1 MEVEEVKIE
10 DVKEDFYIDI
20 QGEKK
25 NIRVNHYH
33 NRYYVNNNDIF
44 ITDYVDEC
52 GKVKYRDIKV
62 KKNGCTLYKEEYV
75 GSKIVS
81 E

>member
-1 MEVEEVKIE
+1 MNYEELKKE
-10 DVKEDFYIDI
+10 DEKEDFYIDI

-33 NRYYVNNNDIF
+33 NRYYINNNDIF
-44 ITDYVDEC
+44 ITDYVDAC
-52 GKVKYRDIKV
+52 GKIKYRDIQV
-62 KKNGCTLYKEEYV
+62 KKNGCRLYKEEYL
-75 GSKIVS
+75 GSKIEV